1 MLSTNAMLAIA
12 EAELQLVVH
21 HSHNMPSVDSLKGKG
36 KSCKKPTTPRIPRSR
51 ASWLLIVMLTYI
63 DAAAWQS
70 SVVHGNWRADSSDG
84 EMFGMTLYVEQLSD

>member
-1 MLSTNAMLAIA
+1 
-12 EAELQLVVH
+12 
-21 HSHNMPSVDSLKGKG
+21 
-36 KSCKKPTTPRIPRSR
+36 
-51 ASWLLIVMLTYI
+51 LTYI